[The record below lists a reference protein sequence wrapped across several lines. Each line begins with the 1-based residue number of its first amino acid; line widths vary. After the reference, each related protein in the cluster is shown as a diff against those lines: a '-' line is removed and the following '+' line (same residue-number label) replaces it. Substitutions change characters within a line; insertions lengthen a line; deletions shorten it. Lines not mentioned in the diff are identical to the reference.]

1 MATDLLQKVVFDSQ
15 LLSRDIERESNK
27 TFCKGDFWDLSLTW
41 NTNDPDLT
49 ECFRDTILVGVP
61 CAFLWCIGLPIWL
74 WNTIMNNPR
83 THTND
88 KQKDKSNRSR
98 LKGINFSSCL

>member
-1 MATDLLQKVVFDSQ
+1 MATDLLQKVIFDSQ
-15 LLSRDIERESNK
+15 LLSRDIESESNK

-61 CAFLWCIGLPIWL
+61 CAFLWCVGFPIWL
-74 WNTIMNNPR
+74 WKMIAHSQKIPQD
-83 THTND
+83 TNC
-88 KQKDKSNRSR
+88 KNIFGRSR
-98 LKGINFSSCL
+98 LKGTFYDKRL